1 MTSKIR
7 THESHGDGLPVVT
20 GCPFHTGTGGFKG
33 NRAELKLSDGQV
45 VCADCVPLNE
55 PDQHG
60 VEWLELSFLSVAGG
74 EAEVSLM
81 DSSAQG
87 SLLAGE
93 GTTTILSG
101 KTHRVSLNQDP
112 SLPPVIIDRLTDGEW
127 VKTGQLCPE
136 VVSNG
141 QTHRQSN
148 VEREIKILR
157 DGTIRCQV
165 ELTGQ
170 LASPDGTPS
179 LAYRIT
185 VEVWSTGPVFRLD
198 WMLMHLIPNA
208 AEFEVER
215 ATLAGNWEVGDAP
228 IRSFR
233 QLHYGPY
240 YKKRVVQNPAPVAL
254 VSDFKS
260 ARVCVEDPAMLL
272 DDSEYA
278 HYLKA
283 PTVDAEHWLALAGS
297 KAIVCASLVDFA
309 ETRPNRISSEGSQLS
324 YDMIP
329 SGHTT
334 QWQQGRRKEQTLLIG
349 ISDVGHEVPAPELAS
364 MLSRAYAFGRAQP
377 TIETL
382 KAHDRFDL
390 NAVLNHQP
398 GRNIRLSSM
407 LGSMCQLNTPGDK
420 WNLGDTIDTHYSRG
434 YAGIPN
440 RFELKPGAPQLP
452 TQFSAGGALF
462 PPEMVLFQEPVWT
475 NNEYDIIHSLAQ
487 EICRRGTNDH
497 LTTLRWFA
505 RHNIEVDFLAYNDDP
520 FHHRATPA
528 HSEHHNTTGAYPSH
542 FWSQGLLQYYLLTG
556 DRDALEVAIA
566 LGDKTIECLNHP
578 EAGTHS
584 FDREFGWGLLSL
596 VCLVE
601 ATGLDRFRKASD
613 EAADFLQAFD
623 RAAYTG
629 AVNLSSGNASHSLER
644 QMIEGAFGY
653 ASLVEGMDRYQ
664 NITGREDT
672 QEWLRALLLQLL
684 DATWE
689 KIDEGSIPGGL
700 VLHILAIGY
709 ERTEHPDFLTAAL
722 VSLEHSD
729 RSGGFGAGSGET
741 KTNASAYRSYHR
753 ILGHLDRAGML
764 DKFELETILAR
775 RTQDV

>member
-1 MTSKIR
+1 MTSNIR
-7 THESHGDGLPVVT
+7 IHESHEDGLPVVV
-20 GCPFHTGTGGFKG
+20 GCPFQTGPEGFKG
-33 NRAELKLSDGQV
+33 NHAELTLPGGRVIPADG
-45 VCADCVPLNE
+45 VPLNE

-60 VEWLELSFLSVAGG
+60 VQWIELSFMSFGGGDAAVRLVDESSEGGLLLEEAGVVMLTN
-74 EAEVSLM
+74 ETLR
-81 DSSAQG
+81 
-87 SLLAGE
+87 
-93 GTTTILSG
+93 I
-101 KTHRVSLNQDP
+101 SLNKDQA
-112 SLPPVIIDRLTDGEW
+112 LPPVVVERCSNKGW
-127 VKTGQLCPE
+127 VETGHLCPE
-136 VVSNG
+136 VVTKG
-141 QTHRQSN
+141 ETHRPSKS
-148 VEREIKILR
+148 ERQVKILR
-157 DGTIRCQV
+157 NGAARSQV

-170 LASPDGTPS
+170 LAPSKGAPS
-179 LAYRIT
+179 LTYRIT
-185 VEVWSTGPVFRLD
+185 VEVWSKGSSFRLD
-198 WMLMHLIPNA
+198 WMLMHLIPGVP
-208 AEFEVER
+208 EFDVDR
-215 ATLAGNWEVGDAP
+215 ATLEGNWQVGESP
-228 IRSFR
+228 VRSFR
-233 QLHYGPY
+233 QHNFGPY
-240 YKKRVVQNPAPVAL
+240 YKRRIVRNPSPVAL

-272 DDSEYA
+272 DDTDYA
-278 HYLKA
+278 HYLKP
-283 PTVDAEHWLALAGS
+283 PTVDTEGWLALKGS
-297 KAIVCASLVDFA
+297 EACICISLVDFA
-309 ETRPNRISSEGSQLS
+309 ETRPNRISSEGDRLS

-334 QWQQGRRKEQTLLIG
+334 RWQQGRRKEQTLLIG
-349 ISDVGHEVPAPELAS
+349 ISDAGNNIPDHDLAS
-364 MLSRAYAFGRAQP
+364 VLSRPNAYARAQP
-377 TIETL
+377 AIQTL
-382 KAHDRFDL
+382 KAHNCFDL
-390 NAVLNHQP
+390 NVALNHEP
-398 GRNIRLSSM
+398 GRNIRFSAFLNST
-407 LGSMCQLNTPGDK
+407 CQLNTPADK
-420 WNLGDTIDTHYSRG
+420 WNLGDTVDNHYTRG

-440 RFELKPGAPQLP
+440 RFELKPGAPQMP

-475 NNEYDIIHSLAQ
+475 NNEYDIIHTLTQ

-601 ATGLDRFRKASD
+601 VTGLERFRNASD
-613 EAADFLQAFD
+613 DAADFLQAFD
-623 RAAYTG
+623 RAAHTG

-664 NITGREDT
+664 KVTGRQDT
-672 QEWLRALLLQLL
+672 EEWLRILLNQLL
-684 DATWE
+684 NATWE

-700 VLHILAIGY
+700 VLQILAIGY
-709 ERTEHPDFLTAAL
+709 ERTGHSDFLKTAL
-722 VSLEHSD
+722 ISLEHTD
-729 RSGGFGAGSGET
+729 RSGGFHASTGET
-741 KTNASAYRSYHR
+741 KANASTYRSYHR

-775 RTQDV
+775 RT